1 MSLLPRWVIGFSLA
15 PWLLT
20 ASAQEQLPTCCEPE
34 CETLSQ
40 RQAEALVEKTE
51 PILAPCCADI
61 LHLKGTVVLAISV
74 DSDGNVTCVKVISGP
89 PLMFGVTIESVRRWK
104 FRPYT
109 ALAAKKIFCGQ
120 LALQLEANEHG
131 VNYKIVL
138 APPAYP
144 PYPLTTNSQNPYPN
158 ELKRFKFYARYL
170 NPLGPYISDR
180 DSVIRVLGDSAGFEL
195 SRWRIQPLFVGEG
208 NTINGH
214 PWVWARN
221 ATGRLAEVAI
231 RPRQR
236 VSMLNVKFPSSF
248 AHTYGSVSE
257 INVSCDVYRDDF
269 GLEYWIYAE
278 DSSAGK
284 KGDLM
289 EIRYGPNEST
299 RREVEGPA
307 E

>member
-1 MSLLPRWVIGFSLA
+1 MSLLPRWAIGFSLA

-20 ASAQEQLPTCCEPE
+20 ASAQEQLPTCCDPE
-34 CETLSQ
+34 WETLSQ

-89 PLMFGVTIESVRRWK
+89 PLMFGVTIESVRHWK

-109 ALAAKKIFCGQ
+109 SLAAKKSFCGQ
-120 LALQLEANEHG
+120 LALHLEANEHG
-131 VNYKIVL
+131 VNFKIVL

-144 PYPLTTNSQNPYPN
+144 STTNSQNPYPN

-170 NPLGPYISDR
+170 NPLRPYVSDR
-180 DSVIRVLGDSAGFEL
+180 DLVINVLGDSAGVDL
-195 SRWRIQPLFVGEG
+195 THWRIQPLFVGEG
-208 NTINGH
+208 SSINDH
-214 PWVWARN
+214 SWAKN
-221 ATGRLAEVAI
+221 VTGRLAEVAI

-236 VSMLNVKFPSSF
+236 VSLLNVKFPSAF
-248 AHTYGSVSE
+248 THTYGSVSE
-257 INVSCDVYRDDF
+257 INVSCDVYHDDF

-278 DSSAGK
+278 DSPAGK

-289 EIRYGPNEST
+289 EIRYGPSEST